1 MSHHTPHPPD
11 VVLLVEHEPRTRRLL
26 KRILSKETTR
36 VITAGTAVRALQI
49 VSRTSLALV
58 ILDENLP
65 DESGTS
71 VLQRLRRIDPGVAV
85 IMVTGF
91 GSIEAVRTAMELGAS
106 DYLTRPFDNGNLEHV
121 VHAALTARL

>member
-1 MSHHTPHPPD
+1 MSHHTPHSPAI
-11 VVLLVEHEPRTRRLL
+11 VLLVEHEPRTRRLL

-65 DESGTS
+65 DGSGTA

-85 IMVTGF
+85 IMVTAL

-106 DYLTRPFDNGNLEHV
+106 DYLTGPFDNGNLEHV
-121 VHAALTARL
+121 VHAALAARL